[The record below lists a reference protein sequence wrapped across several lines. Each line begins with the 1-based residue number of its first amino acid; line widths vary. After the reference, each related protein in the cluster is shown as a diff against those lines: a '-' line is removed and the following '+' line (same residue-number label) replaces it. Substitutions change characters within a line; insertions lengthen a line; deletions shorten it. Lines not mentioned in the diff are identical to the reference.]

1 MNARRK
7 LCEALTVQKKKKNE
21 YFNILVTA
29 TGCEAGSTVTQPNPR
44 RKDDQNT
51 KKRQSG

>member
-7 LCEALTVQKKKKNE
+7 LCEALAVQKKKKR
-21 YFNILVTA
+21 NILVAA
-29 TGCEAGSTVTQPNPR
+29 TGCEAGSKVAQPNQR

-51 KKRQSG
+51 KKCQSG